1 MRKPDVVARW
11 LMKSQLQGWGS
22 LNKVVISLVTGARL
36 VNLVVIAAQGIP
48 YYGTPYYSYSPR
60 VASTPSESAPGPA
73 GGPLRINL
81 QAA

>member
-1 MRKPDVVARW
+1 MGCANLDVVARW

-48 YYGTPYYSYSPR
+48 YYGTPYYSPLTSR
-60 VASTPSESAPGPA
+60 VP
-73 GGPLRINL
+73 PLRASRL
-81 QAA
+81 RERRAVP